1 MAGRASL
8 SFLGQEDISL
18 SGDPQVTYFVER
30 YAGQTQFA
38 QRVDQVIFDEQSV
51 TFGSENHRILPRKGD
66 LITNMYMLVQFPN
79 IGTVLDSVGTL
90 MFQYVE
96 LYIGYELVER
106 LYGEYIE
113 MTYDLTIPKGK
124 QPALKFLTGKTL
136 QFQNVPLGSYYV
148 PLPFSLFDKG
158 LPLCAIKDDV
168 TFRIV
173 WNPSTF
179 FTQPPVQYTGTFT
192 ATLSIEYTYIS
203 EAEIRFIKGIGQ
215 TPPGSGLGAAPQ
227 AGQVPQVP
235 QGPQGPQGSLQGQSG
250 QGPMAPGPGPR
261 IFEQV
266 QRNEFFIPQ
275 GVSNVQCIL
284 NFYNP
289 VKELFFVLQQD
300 SARGYDY
307 SNTATDSARSGTIG
321 TTDLLNALQLNF
333 NTTDRIEP
341 RVGTPQFLRI
351 IQPLEFHT
359 RVPDRLF
366 YMYSFSLDP
375 EGDSPTGSVN
385 LSIIKNQILYL
396 SLNPTQTNVNVR
408 VYAVSYNFL
417 EPSGRV
423 TFSNFF

>member
-1 MAGRASL
+1 
-8 SFLGQEDISL
+8 
-18 SGDPQVTYFVER
+18 
-30 YAGQTQFA
+30 
-38 QRVDQVIFDEQSV
+38 
-51 TFGSENHRILPRKGD
+51 
-66 LITNMYMLVQFPN
+66 MYMLVQFPN
-79 IGTVLDSVGTL
+79 IPNVSVLDSVGTL

-96 LYIGYELVER
+96 MYIGSELVER

-124 QPALKFLTGKTL
+124 QPGLTFLTGKTL
-136 QFQNVPLGSYYV
+136 QYQNAPLGSYYV
-148 PLPFSLFDKG
+148 PLPFSLFNKG

-179 FTQPPVQYTGTFT
+179 FTVPPTLYTGTFT

-203 EAEIRFIKGIGQ
+203 EAEIRFIKGTGSPGPSSAPGPGQ
-215 TPPGSGLGAAPQ
+215 SQSEPRGLTSPKGPGLAVGST
-227 AGQVPQVP
+227 
-235 QGPQGPQGSLQGQSG
+235 QGGSG
-250 QGPMAPGPGPR
+250 QGPTAPGPGPR
-261 IFEQV
+261 IFSQV
-266 QRNEFFIPQ
+266 QRNEFFVPQ
-275 GVSNVQCIL
+275 GTSNVQCIL

-289 VKELFFVLQQD
+289 VEELFFVLQQD

-307 SNTATDSARSGTIG
+307 SNTATYSASINTIG
-321 TTDLLNALQLNF
+321 TGDLLNALQLNF

-375 EGDSPTGSVN
+375 EGDSPCGSVN
-385 LSIIKNQILYL
+385 LSRIKNQILYL
-396 SLNPTQTNVNVR
+396 SLNQTPTNVNVR

-417 EPSGRV
+417 EHGKSV
-423 TFSNFF
+423 FSNFF

>member
-18 SGDPQVTYFVER
+18 SGDPQVTYFIER

-51 TFGSENHRILPRKGD
+51 AFGSENHRILPRNGD
-66 LITNMYMLVQFPN
+66 LITNMYMLVQFPQIPN
-79 IGTVLDSVGTL
+79 VSVLDSVGTL

-96 LYIGYELVER
+96 LYIGSELVER
-106 LYGEYIE
+106 LYGEHIE
-113 MTYDLTIPKGK
+113 MMYDLTIPKGK
-124 QPALKFLTGKTL
+124 QPGLTFLTGKTL
-136 QFQNVPLGSYYV
+136 QYQNVPLGSYYV
-148 PLPFSLFDKG
+148 PLPFSLFNRG
-158 LPLCAIKDDV
+158 LPLCAFKEDV
-168 TFRIV
+168 TLRIV

-179 FTQPPVQYTGTFT
+179 FTSPPTLYNGTFT

-203 EAEIRFIKGIGQ
+203 EAEIKFIRGNGQAPHGSGQ
-215 TPPGSGLGAAPQ
+215 T
-227 AGQVPQVP
+227 PQVP
-235 QGPQGPQGSLQGQSG
+235 QGPSQTEPSG
-250 QGPMAPGPGPR
+250 LASPTPR

-275 GVSNVQCIL
+275 GVSNVQCSL

-289 VKELFFVLQQD
+289 VKELFFVFQQD

-307 SNTATDSARSGTIG
+307 SNTATASVSSNTIG
-321 TTDLLNALQLNF
+321 TTDLLNKLQLNF
-333 NTTDRIEP
+333 NTADRIQYT
-341 RVGTPQFLRI
+341 VGTPQFLRI

-375 EGDSPTGSVN
+375 EGDSPSGSVN
-385 LSIIKNQILYL
+385 LSRIKNQILYI
-396 SLNPTQTNVNVR
+396 SLNPTPTNVNVR
-408 VYAVSYNFL
+408 VYAISYNFL
-417 EPSGRV
+417 EQGKTV
-423 TFSNFF
+423 FSNFF

>member
-18 SGDPQVTYFVER
+18 SGEPQVTYFVER
-30 YAGQTQFA
+30 YAGQTQFS

-51 TFGSENHRILPRKGD
+51 TFGSQNHRILPKNGD
-66 LITNMYMLVQFPN
+66 LITNMYMLVQFPS
-79 IGTVLDSVGTL
+79 IPGAPSVLDSVGTL

-96 LYIGYELVER
+96 LYIGSELVER
-106 LYGEYIE
+106 LYGEHIE
-113 MTYDLTIPKGK
+113 MMYDLTVPKGK
-124 QPALKFLTGKTL
+124 QPGLAFLTGKTL
-136 QFQNVPLGSYYV
+136 QYQNVPLGSYYV
-148 PLPFSLFDKG
+148 PLPFSLFNKG
-158 LPLCAIKDDV
+158 LPLCAIDEDV

-179 FTQPPVQYTGTFT
+179 FTAPPTPYVGTFT

-203 EAEIRFIKGIGQ
+203 EAEIRFIRGNGQ
-215 TPPGSGLGAAPQ
+215 TPPGSGLAAPESR
-227 AGQVPQVP
+227 
-235 QGPQGPQGSLQGQSG
+235 QGSGARS
-250 QGPMAPGPGPR
+250 PSPR
-261 IFEQV
+261 LFEQV
-266 QRNEFFIPQ
+266 QRNEFFIPN
-275 GVSNVQCIL
+275 GVSNVQCSL
-284 NFYNP
+284 DFYNP

-307 SNTATDSARSGTIG
+307 SNTATASASSNTIG
-321 TTDLLNALQLNF
+321 TTDLLRALQLNF

-375 EGDSPTGSVN
+375 EGVSPCGSVN
-385 LSIIKNQILYL
+385 LSRIKNQILYF
-396 SLNPTQTNVNVR
+396 SLNQTPTNVNVR

-417 EPSGRV
+417 EGGKTV
-423 TFSNFF
+423 FSNFF

>member
-1 MAGRASL
+1 
-8 SFLGQEDISL
+8 
-18 SGDPQVTYFVER
+18 
-30 YAGQTQFA
+30 
-38 QRVDQVIFDEQSV
+38 
-51 TFGSENHRILPRKGD
+51 
-66 LITNMYMLVQFPN
+66 MYMLVQFPN

-96 LYIGYELVER
+96 LYIGSELVER
-106 LYGEYIE
+106 LYGEHIE
-113 MTYDLTIPKGK
+113 MMYDLTIPKGK

-158 LPLCAIKDDV
+158 LPLCAFKEDV

-203 EAEIRFIKGIGQ
+203 EAEIRFIRGTGPSGPGSTLGTGQDPGLAEGSLQASGPGAGVESGQ
-215 TPPGSGLGAAPQ
+215 TPAVSGPG
-227 AGQVPQVP
+227 AGVE
-235 QGPQGPQGSLQGQSG
+235 SG
-250 QGPMAPGPGPR
+250 QTPAVSGPGAR

-275 GVSNVQCIL
+275 GVSNVQCSL

-289 VKELFFVLQQD
+289 VKELFFVFQQD

-307 SNTATDSARSGTIG
+307 SNTATASASSNTIG
-321 TTDLLNALQLNF
+321 TTDLLNKLQLNF

-341 RVGTPQFLRI
+341 TVGTPQFLRI

-375 EGDSPTGSVN
+375 EGDSPSGSVN
-385 LSIIKNQILYL
+385 LSRIKNQILYI
-396 SLNPTQTNVNVR
+396 SLNPTPTNVNVR
-408 VYAVSYNFL
+408 IYAISYNFL
-417 EPSGRV
+417 EQGKV
-423 TFSNFF
+423 VFSNFF

>member
-18 SGDPQVTYFVER
+18 SGEPQVTYFVER
-30 YAGQTQFA
+30 YAGQTLFA

-51 TFGSENHRILPRKGD
+51 TFGSQNHRILPKNGD
-66 LITNMYMLVQFPN
+66 LITNMYMLVQFPS
-79 IGTVLDSVGTL
+79 IPGAPSVLDSVGTL
-90 MFQYVE
+90 VFQYVE
-96 LYIGYELVER
+96 LYIGSELVER
-106 LYGEYIE
+106 LYGEHIE
-113 MTYDLTIPKGK
+113 MMYDLTVPKGK
-124 QPALKFLTGKTL
+124 QPGLAFLTGKTL
-136 QFQNVPLGSYYV
+136 QYQNVPLGSYYV
-148 PLPFSLFDKG
+148 PLPFSLFNKG
-158 LPLCAIKDDV
+158 LPLCAIDEDV

-179 FTQPPVQYTGTFT
+179 FTAPPTPYVGTFT

-203 EAEIRFIKGIGQ
+203 EAEIRFIRGTRPGGPDS
-215 TPPGSGLGAAPQ
+215 TPT
-227 AGQVPQVP
+227 
-235 QGPQGPQGSLQGQSG
+235 
-250 QGPMAPGPGPR
+250 PGPR
-261 IFEQV
+261 LFEQV

-275 GVSNVQCIL
+275 GVSNVQCSL
-284 NFYNP
+284 DFYNP

-307 SNTATDSARSGTIG
+307 SNTATASASSNTIG
-321 TTDLLNALQLNF
+321 TTDLLRALQLNF

-375 EGDSPTGSVN
+375 EGDSPSGSVN
-385 LSIIKNQILYL
+385 LSRIKNQILYL
-396 SLNPTQTNVNVR
+396 SLNQTPTNVNVR

-417 EPSGRV
+417 EGSKTV
-423 TFSNFF
+423 FSNFF

>member
-1 MAGRASL
+1 
-8 SFLGQEDISL
+8 
-18 SGDPQVTYFVER
+18 
-30 YAGQTQFA
+30 
-38 QRVDQVIFDEQSV
+38 
-51 TFGSENHRILPRKGD
+51 
-66 LITNMYMLVQFPN
+66 MYMLVQFPN

-96 LYIGYELVER
+96 LYIGSELVER

-113 MTYDLTIPKGK
+113 MIYDLTIPKGK

-203 EAEIRFIKGIGQ
+203 EAEIRFIKGTG
-215 TPPGSGLGAAPQ
+215 PSGPGSTPGAAPQ
-227 AGQVPQVP
+227 VPQGS

-250 QGPMAPGPGPR
+250 QTPAVSGPGSRVELSPSGSVPR
-261 IFEQV
+261 IFSQV

-275 GVSNVQCIL
+275 GVSNVQCLL

-300 SARGYDY
+300 SASGYDY
-307 SNTATDSARSGTIG
+307 SNTATASASAPIPTIG

-396 SLNPTQTNVNVR
+396 SLNPTPTNVNVR

>member
-18 SGDPQVTYFVER
+18 SGDPQVTYFIER

-51 TFGSENHRILPRKGD
+51 TFGSENHRILPRNGD
-66 LITNMYMLVQFPN
+66 LITNMYMLVQFPQIPN
-79 IGTVLDSVGTL
+79 VSVLDSVGTL

-96 LYIGYELVER
+96 LYIGSELVER
-106 LYGEYIE
+106 LYGEHIE
-113 MTYDLTIPKGK
+113 MMYDLTIPKGK
-124 QPALKFLTGKTL
+124 QPGLAFLTGKTL
-136 QFQNVPLGSYYV
+136 QYQNVPLGSYYV

-158 LPLCAIKDDV
+158 LPLCAFKEDV
-168 TFRIV
+168 TLRIV

-179 FTQPPVQYTGTFT
+179 FTVPPTLYNGTFT

-203 EAEIRFIKGIGQ
+203 EAEIKFIQGTG
-215 TPPGSGLGAAPQ
+215 
-227 AGQVPQVP
+227 
-235 QGPQGPQGSLQGQSG
+235 QGPQGPGLAEGSLQAS
-250 QGPMAPGPGPR
+250 GPGAGVELSPSGSVPR

-275 GVSNVQCIL
+275 GVSNVQCSL

-289 VKELFFVLQQD
+289 VKELFFVFQQD

-307 SNTATDSARSGTIG
+307 SNTATASSMANPPTIG

-341 RVGTPQFLRI
+341 TVGTPQFLRI

-375 EGDSPTGSVN
+375 EGDSPSGSVN
-385 LSIIKNQILYL
+385 LSRIKNQILYI
-396 SLNPTQTNVNVR
+396 SLNTTLTNVNVR
-408 VYAVSYNFL
+408 IYAISYNFL
-417 EPSGRV
+417 EQGKV
-423 TFSNFF
+423 VFSNFF

>member
-18 SGDPQVTYFVER
+18 SGEPQVTYFVER
-30 YAGQTQFA
+30 YAGQTLFA

-51 TFGSENHRILPRKGD
+51 TFGSQNHRILPKNGD
-66 LITNMYMLVQFPN
+66 LITNMYMLVQFPS
-79 IGTVLDSVGTL
+79 IPGAPSVLDSVGTL
-90 MFQYVE
+90 VFQYVE
-96 LYIGYELVER
+96 LYIGSELVER
-106 LYGEYIE
+106 LYGEHIE
-113 MTYDLTIPKGK
+113 MMYDLTVPKGK
-124 QPALKFLTGKTL
+124 QPGLAFLTGKTL
-136 QFQNVPLGSYYV
+136 QYQNVPLGSYYI
-148 PLPFSLFDKG
+148 PLPFSLFNKG
-158 LPLCAIKDDV
+158 LPLCAIDEDV

-179 FTQPPVQYTGTFT
+179 FTAPPTPYVGTFT

-203 EAEIRFIKGIGQ
+203 EAEILFIRGTRPGGPDS
-215 TPPGSGLGAAPQ
+215 TPT
-227 AGQVPQVP
+227 
-235 QGPQGPQGSLQGQSG
+235 
-250 QGPMAPGPGPR
+250 PGPR
-261 IFEQV
+261 LFEQV

-275 GVSNVQCIL
+275 GVSNVQCSL
-284 NFYNP
+284 DFYNP

-307 SNTATDSARSGTIG
+307 SNTATASASSNTIG
-321 TTDLLNALQLNF
+321 TTDLLRALQLNF

-375 EGDSPTGSVN
+375 EGDSPSGSVN
-385 LSIIKNQILYL
+385 LSRIKNQILYL
-396 SLNPTQTNVNVR
+396 SLNQTPTNVNVR

-417 EPSGRV
+417 EGSKTV
-423 TFSNFF
+423 FSNFF